1 MSGNGGNNAHGNAF
15 GGGRNPG
22 VGGNHG
28 GDRGSTGG
36 YDGKNLG
43 GHTRDNGDG
52 TSTTTDHRGSI
63 THYGGRER
71 PDAGWSR
78 GGNGGDK
85 DHASSG
91 VNLSLFPEAQANVAY
106 GVSMNISLIDGMWG
120 FSLFRTAPVQKA
132 LLDAMAKLE
141 QGLVAGLPYAG
152 RLMGVTFGV
161 LIPSEIAKDDPNMMS
176 QIMTSLPADK
186 VLDAPLAP
194 SLPLQPATVRVKN
207 RVADIIQDE
216 KQKLAVVA
224 GVPMSV
230 PVVEAKPTSRPGV
243 FTASIVPGKPD
254 IHLSI
259 KNNTPVSVSQPK
271 GIPTERGDEKP
282 VGFSAG
288 GNTHD
293 AVIRFPDNSNVKPV
307 YVSVSDVLTPEQ
319 VKQREEEE
327 RRRQQMWNASYP
339 LEAAKHDLAIAN
351 DELRRAGDNVTSQQ
365 RELERVRNEPDVKSW
380 NDPSKYPIVSEGTV
394 PFKTSYYSG
403 TIRTV
408 GQINTIQ
415 DRDKLISQGAQA
427 FGWDFNEGNPDKDSR
442 EASRQA
448 LEGQLIEYGKIRNR
462 LIVARDKL
470 TSAEQTLSHAL
481 ESRREKEGKKK
492 AAENKVNEEK
502 KKPRKGLKD
511 YGHDYYP
518 DPETKDIHGL
528 GELQEGKPKTPKQN
542 GGGKRARWYGDKG
555 RKIYDWDSRH
565 GELEG
570 YRASDGEHL
579 GSFDHKTGKQLKSPD
594 PKRNIK
600 KYL

>member
-106 GVSMNISLIDGMWG
+106 GVPMNISLIDGMWG
-120 FSLFRTAPVQKA
+120 FSLFRTAPIQKA

-186 VLDAPLAP
+186 VLEAPLAP

-288 GNTHD
+288 GN
-293 AVIRFPDNSNVKPV
+293 A
-307 YVSVSDVLTPEQ
+307 
-319 VKQREEEE
+319 
-327 RRRQQMWNASYP
+327 MNASHF
-339 LEAAKHDLAIAN
+339 LS
-351 DELRRAGDNVTSQQ
+351 T
-365 RELERVRNEPDVKSW
+365 PD
-380 NDPSKYPIVSEGTV
+380 
-394 PFKTSYYSG
+394 
-403 TIRTV
+403 
-408 GQINTIQ
+408 
-415 DRDKLISQGAQA
+415 
-427 FGWDFNEGNPDKDSR
+427 
-442 EASRQA
+442 
-448 LEGQLIEYGKIRNR
+448 
-462 LIVARDKL
+462 
-470 TSAEQTLSHAL
+470 
-481 ESRREKEGKKK
+481 
-492 AAENKVNEEK
+492 
-502 KKPRKGLKD
+502 
-511 YGHDYYP
+511 
-518 DPETKDIHGL
+518 
-528 GELQEGKPKTPKQN
+528 
-542 GGGKRARWYGDKG
+542 
-555 RKIYDWDSRH
+555 
-565 GELEG
+565 
-570 YRASDGEHL
+570 DG
-579 GSFDHKTGKQLKSPD
+579 
-594 PKRNIK
+594 
-600 KYL
+600 